1 MDDAQ
6 NEEAKGDPR
15 DLIDEYESYLKAK
28 ADEKMDVD
36 NGDDSEDD
44 KMRPASR
51 FIQQLEQFDY
61 MEQKALIRN
70 RFQEWITDEREH
82 TQALQLLAKFKNQT
96 QSVSSS
102 LCEQLRIVLEP

>member
-36 NGDDSEDD
+36 NGEDSDEND

-51 FIQQLEQFDY
+51 FTQNLEQFDY
-61 MEQKALIRN
+61 MEQKVLIRN
-70 RFQEWITDEREH
+70 RFQ
-82 TQALQLLAKFKNQT
+82 
-96 QSVSSS
+96 
-102 LCEQLRIVLEP
+102 